1 MPHLA
6 FVVFT
11 YSPHSGTLPPHG
23 VPPASPHE
31 SGQKIS
37 SKYFLIPQNI
47 FPRTYDGRGARGA
60 PGVVFVDV
68 VLGARL
74 GRPVDRPLLGLVDG
88 RLLRDERKGYMIQI
102 NLKLTVYTECPA
114 KLFTLGYLLFCGLL
128 LMQIRNLHFGISQWQ
143 KIISMLKVATLTSII
158 SAVSKSN
165 FKILVPIM

>member
-31 SGQKIS
+31 SGQIFL

-47 FPRTYDGRGARGA
+47 FPRTYDGRGAWGA

-102 NLKLTVYTECPA
+102 NLKLTLYMRKQSETISTNTNLAEAAEVHLHPA
-114 KLFTLGYLLFCGLL
+114 AD
-128 LMQIRNLHFGISQWQ
+128 M
-143 KIISMLKVATLTSII
+143 VAGGAADGAAL
-158 SAVSKSN
+158 
-165 FKILVPIM
+165 LVPVARLGVITPWQVI